1 MTVEKPLKLFEFE
14 NKAIRSHWDSDQ
26 EIWFIS
32 IVDVI
37 AALTGSNRPRKYW
50 SDLKNKLCQE
60 GSELSEK
67 IGRLKMKSID
77 GKFYL
82 TDVATT
88 EQLLRLIQSI
98 PSPKAEPF
106 KLWLAQVGYQ
116 RIEEHDDPE
125 QVIDRAIKL
134 YEVKGYSREWIT
146 ERLRGKIGRNELT
159 TEWQRSGVQ
168 GSGFAVLTDIIS
180 KEWSGFTT
188 KQYKQHKDLK
198 KENLRDH
205 MSSLELSL
213 NSLAESA
220 TVAISKVKNPIDMN
234 QNQKVA
240 KQGGGVAKNARVE
253 IEGIIGINIISADNY
268 LVSREKNK
276 LGIDKIIHEVL
287 ETKDKYNN
295 ENL

>member
-159 TEWQRSGVQ
+159 TEWQRSGIQ